1 MASVGPEAQCLITM
15 VGKSWEKLGNKG
27 WSWND
32 LLPCF
37 KKSEKFTFN
46 VEPHNAQELHTRPQS
61 AAHGYNGSVHV
72 SYPQ

>member
-1 MASVGPEAQCLITM
+1 MAVLSSMASVGPEAQCLITM

-37 KKSEKFTFN
+37 KK
-46 VEPHNAQELHTRPQS
+46 V
-61 AAHGYNGSVHV
+61 GV
-72 SYPQ
+72 